1 MAEPEIIKF
10 KMLFYPQIIKFKM
23 EFYPRIMKSYG
34 FAGRKGKQRKSY
46 SRSFAAW

>member
-10 KMLFYPQIIKFKM
+10 KMLFYPPIIKFKM

-34 FAGRKGKQRKSY
+34 FAGRKG
-46 SRSFAAW
+46 

>member
-23 EFYPRIMKSYG
+23 KFYPRIMKSYG
-34 FAGRKGKQRKSY
+34 FAGRKG
-46 SRSFAAW
+46 

>member
-34 FAGRKGKQRKSY
+34 LAGRKG
-46 SRSFAAW
+46 

>member
-10 KMLFYPQIIKFKM
+10 KMLFSPQIIKFKM

-34 FAGRKGKQRKSY
+34 FAGRKG
-46 SRSFAAW
+46 

>member
-1 MAEPEIIKF
+1 MAELKIIKF

-34 FAGRKGKQRKSY
+34 FAGRKG
-46 SRSFAAW
+46 

>member
-34 FAGRKGKQRKSY
+34 FADRKG
-46 SRSFAAW
+46 

>member
-1 MAEPEIIKF
+1 MAEPEIIEF

-34 FAGRKGKQRKSY
+34 FAGRKG
-46 SRSFAAW
+46 

>member
-1 MAEPEIIKF
+1 MAKPEIIKF

-34 FAGRKGKQRKSY
+34 FAGRKG
-46 SRSFAAW
+46 

>member
-1 MAEPEIIKF
+1 MAELEIIKF

-34 FAGRKGKQRKSY
+34 LAGRKG
-46 SRSFAAW
+46 

>member
-10 KMLFYPQIIKFKM
+10 KVLFYPQIIKFKM

-34 FAGRKGKQRKSY
+34 FAGRKG
-46 SRSFAAW
+46 

>member
-10 KMLFYPQIIKFKM
+10 KRLFYPQIIKFKM

-34 FAGRKGKQRKSY
+34 FAGRKG
-46 SRSFAAW
+46 

>member
-1 MAEPEIIKF
+1 MTELEIIKF

-34 FAGRKGKQRKSY
+34 FAGRKG
-46 SRSFAAW
+46 

>member
-10 KMLFYPQIIKFKM
+10 KMLFYLQIIKFKM

-34 FAGRKGKQRKSY
+34 FAGRKG
-46 SRSFAAW
+46 

>member
-23 EFYPRIMKSYG
+23 EFYPRIIKSYG
-34 FAGRKGKQRKSY
+34 FAGRKG
-46 SRSFAAW
+46 

>member
-34 FAGRKGKQRKSY
+34 FTGRKG
-46 SRSFAAW
+46 

>member
-1 MAEPEIIKF
+1 MAELEITKF

-34 FAGRKGKQRKSY
+34 FAGRKG
-46 SRSFAAW
+46 

>member
-1 MAEPEIIKF
+1 MVEPEIIKF

-34 FAGRKGKQRKSY
+34 FAGRKG
-46 SRSFAAW
+46 

>member
-34 FAGRKGKQRKSY
+34 FAGRKK
-46 SRSFAAW
+46 

>member
-10 KMLFYPQIIKFKM
+10 KMEFYPQIIKFKM

-34 FAGRKGKQRKSY
+34 FAGKKG
-46 SRSFAAW
+46 

>member
-10 KMLFYPQIIKFKM
+10 KMLFYPKIIKFKM

-34 FAGRKGKQRKSY
+34 FAGRTG
-46 SRSFAAW
+46 

>member
-23 EFYPRIMKSYG
+23 VFYPRIMKSYG
-34 FAGRKGKQRKSY
+34 FAGRKG
-46 SRSFAAW
+46 

>member
-23 EFYPRIMKSYG
+23 AFYPRIMKSYG
-34 FAGRKGKQRKSY
+34 FAGRKG
-46 SRSFAAW
+46 

>member
-10 KMLFYPQIIKFKM
+10 EMLFYPQIIKFKM

-34 FAGRKGKQRKSY
+34 FAGRKG
-46 SRSFAAW
+46 

>member
-23 EFYPRIMKSYG
+23 EFYSRIMKSYG
-34 FAGRKGKQRKSY
+34 FAGRKG
-46 SRSFAAW
+46 

>member
-1 MAEPEIIKF
+1 MAETEIIKF

-34 FAGRKGKQRKSY
+34 FAGRKG
-46 SRSFAAW
+46 

>member
-10 KMLFYPQIIKFKM
+10 KMLFYTQIIKFKM

-34 FAGRKGKQRKSY
+34 FAGRKG
-46 SRSFAAW
+46 

>member
-1 MAEPEIIKF
+1 MRGFLDGGTRNHQI

-34 FAGRKGKQRKSY
+34 FAGRKG
-46 SRSFAAW
+46 

>member
-23 EFYPRIMKSYG
+23 EFYPRIMKPYG
-34 FAGRKGKQRKSY
+34 FAGRKG
-46 SRSFAAW
+46 

>member
-1 MAEPEIIKF
+1 MAELEIIKF

-34 FAGRKGKQRKSY
+34 FAGRKG
-46 SRSFAAW
+46 

>member
-10 KMLFYPQIIKFKM
+10 KLLFYPQIIKFKM

-34 FAGRKGKQRKSY
+34 FAGRKG
-46 SRSFAAW
+46 

>member
-34 FAGRKGKQRKSY
+34 S
-46 SRSFAAW
+46 SRFFVG

>member
-1 MAEPEIIKF
+1 MAEPEIINF

-34 FAGRKGKQRKSY
+34 FAGRKG
-46 SRSFAAW
+46 

>member
-23 EFYPRIMKSYG
+23 EFYPRIMKYYG
-34 FAGRKGKQRKSY
+34 FAGRKG
-46 SRSFAAW
+46 

>member
-10 KMLFYPQIIKFKM
+10 KMLFYPHIIKFKM

-34 FAGRKGKQRKSY
+34 FAGRKG
-46 SRSFAAW
+46 